1 MSISLERCTQTVCYS
16 VAICCRAQYLS
27 LNQMDMY
34 YMLSPDF
41 SIQEKGHLVEFA
53 IKNDPDSNI
62 AKNLRKIGG
71 QP

>member
-1 MSISLERCTQTVCYS
+1 
-16 VAICCRAQYLS
+16 
-27 LNQMDMY
+27 MY

>member
-16 VAICCRAQYLS
+16 VAMCCRAQYLS

-41 SIQEKGHLVEFA
+41 SIQEKGHLDEFA
-53 IKNDPDSNI
+53 IKTI
-62 AKNLRKIGG
+62 QTQIFQKNLRKIGG